1 MPVTVDHF
9 VLSNGDTAKY
19 DYSGLVNVPT
29 FNDYLK
35 LLGIGGTEIADNA
48 DLNTAT
54 YCTPGVYVCPT
65 NVKAN
70 ALTNCPTRYLFI
82 MIVRSQTGS
91 FASDGKWNYVE
102 REIIS
107 NYSPRIWKQNASSNG
122 SGTYSFTDWFRFE
135 GSPYS
140 VLTTATQSAEATGW
154 TLTYAQTECR
164 AGACWVKFEASFSG
178 SGVNDWVTIATGLP
192 TTDRA
197 WFWQSIDDNGKRYK
211 LRVSSSGEL
220 SVKNSQSAS
229 TLYVDTTIT
238 YPINN
243 V

>member
-19 DYSGLVNVPT
+19 DYSGLTNVPT

-65 NVKAN
+65 NVKALS
-70 ALTNCPTRYLFI
+70 LTNCPTRYLFI

-91 FASDGKWNYVE
+91 FASDGEWNYVE

-122 SGTYSFTDWFRFE
+122 SGTYSFADWVRFE

-140 VLTTATQSAEATGW
+140 ALTVTPQSAESTGW

-178 SGVNDWVTIATGLP
+178 TGSNTWVPVVTGLP
-192 TTDRA
+192 TTDRE
-197 WFWQSIDDNGKRYK
+197 WITQGIDTNGKRYSI
-211 LRVSSSGEL
+211 LVSANGTL
-220 SVKNSQSAS
+220 SVKNTQSAS
-229 TLYVDTTIT
+229 ALSINTTIT